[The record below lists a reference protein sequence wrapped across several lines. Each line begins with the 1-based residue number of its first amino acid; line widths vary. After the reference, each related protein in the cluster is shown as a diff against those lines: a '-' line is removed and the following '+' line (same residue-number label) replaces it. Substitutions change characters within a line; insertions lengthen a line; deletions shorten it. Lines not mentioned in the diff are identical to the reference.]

1 MYRKYLVAGALI
13 VAFAAPA
20 LAAEFYVAQNAADKK
35 CSVVEAK
42 PDGKTAT
49 MIGKTSYKSKDE
61 ADKALKAAAE
71 CKVD

>member
-1 MYRKYLVAGALI
+1 MYRKYAVAAAMI

-20 LAAEFYVAQNAADKK
+20 FAAEFYVAQTAADKK

-49 MIGKTSYKSKDE
+49 MVGKTSYKSKDE
-61 ADKALKAAAE
+61 ADKALVAATE
-71 CKVD
+71 CKK